1 MSIANGGGSNP
12 QAAGRIAVVGGRE
25 LVMGYRLLG
34 VDDAYVASSGDAQK
48 RVMDLFNSN
57 DYSLIILGNDVR
69 KSLSQGARSK
79 LESSIIPLVVFM
91 PSPDSKEVEEE
102 SLSLLARRVLG
113 VDLKV
118 NAAK

>member
-1 MSIANGGGSNP
+1 MTYKLSTKS
-12 QAAGRIAVVGGRE
+12 QAQSGKIAVVGERE

-34 VDDAYVASSGDAQK
+34 VEDAFIPGQDEAQ
-48 RVMDLFNSN
+48 RMLMDLFNSN
-57 DYSLIILGNDVR
+57 KYGLIIVGSTMR
-69 KSLSQGARSK
+69 KRLSRSALDK

-91 PSPDSKEVEEE
+91 PSLDSKEANEE

-118 NAAK
+118 NA